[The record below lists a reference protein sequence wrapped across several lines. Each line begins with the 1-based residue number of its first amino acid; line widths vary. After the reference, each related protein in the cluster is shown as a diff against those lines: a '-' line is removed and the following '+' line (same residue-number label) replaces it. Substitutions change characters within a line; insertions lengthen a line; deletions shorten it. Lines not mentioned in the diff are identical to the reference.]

1 MTRYRYES
9 IERDGTGNRNG
20 KSSTTDQTQQPQ
32 QQQHLGIYNFK
43 QIAVDG
49 SSAGEEKYYD
59 LCVIL
64 NRIRL

>member
-49 SSAGEEKYYD
+49 SSAGEEKY
-59 LCVIL
+59 
-64 NRIRL
+64 